1 MNRKVMP
8 IYVLA
13 LVLASWECVGSEN
26 FVSTIAIPGL
36 DSTSRHNIEFVTT
49 DGEVCSCLQALIDPS
64 ADNPIDDEII
74 NNERHHVQEIRV
86 PFKMAEAVK
95 HFVDRYTPLRTAELK
110 NEKQNPYRMIS
121 ESYFKNWVQQ
131 QLADFDSVN
140 SFSSNIKKKCTLY
153 ATLSTKEASELETIL
168 IVSPFISRFAKIA
181 SEDFANPALRISA
194 DGNTQSLKI
203 ISLASVSEKGRLLL
217 EANPKTSQLLE
228 YDKNG
233 VPLYIKTILSE
244 PASSVSNVAET
255 TRAEFVSLIENCN
268 AKTLSK
274 GNLEAALK
282 EVGADALFTRK
293 LSTKIASGSIKQA
306 FDEIGSI
313 LKGSTTPLSSYVK
326 TSYAFNREAKKLPA
340 DALEWVRSEVLGEMV
355 FVAFDSCG
363 CHLIDGTNA
372 LSIMTNV
379 SSNFEGLGYQK
390 NIETAEMAES
400 SNFAEAK
407 SLTVNDLSLLCS
419 GQVDELVGENW
430 AKLEGAI
437 KFLSDRLPE
446 KPQDPFVIL
455 ARNKEKEA
463 YGKARQNLQE
473 WTQKLATISYEQ
485 QVRGMAAQGALGAL
499 ALSNSFLLSNF
510 SREDIATAQTA
521 LANAKRSIGADG
533 PVHPSGYQQ
542 TGAWLRYSKDTET
555 WELQRASL
563 IKTIKMKIQTNGEK
577 VKRWITFM
585 SLGKDEQNPV
595 VPTEYNDV
603 ENKTDSIYF
612 VMDSINLFL

>member
-1 MNRKVMP
+1 MNRKVIP

-13 LVLASWECVGSEN
+13 LVLVSWECIGSEN
-26 FVSTIAIPGL
+26 FVSTIAISGL
-36 DSTSRHNIEFVTT
+36 DSTSRHNIVFITK
-49 DGEVCSCLQALIDPS
+49 DGEVCSSLQALIDPS
-64 ADNPIDDEII
+64 TNNPTDDETI
-74 NNERHHVQEIRV
+74 NNEGHHVQEIRV
-86 PFKMAEAVK
+86 PLKMAEAVK
-95 HFVDRYTPLRTAELK
+95 HFADRYTALRTEELK

-131 QLADFDSVN
+131 QLADLDSVN
-140 SFSSNIKKKCTLY
+140 TFSSNFKKKCTLY
-153 ATLSTKEASELETIL
+153 ANLSMKETLELETIL

-203 ISLASVSEKGRLLL
+203 ISLASVSQKGRLLL

-255 TRAEFVSLIENCN
+255 TRTEFVSLIESCN

-306 FDEIGSI
+306 FDEIQSI

-372 LSIMTNV
+372 LTIMTNV

-390 NIETAEMAES
+390 NIETAEKAES

-419 GQVDELVGENW
+419 EQVDELVGENW

-446 KPQDPFVIL
+446 KPQDPFVII
-455 ARNKEKEA
+455 ARNKEKEVYDFA
-463 YGKARQNLQE
+463 MQILQE
-473 WTQKLATISYEQ
+473 WTRKIATLGYEQ
-485 QVRGMAAQGALGAL
+485 EVKGMAAQGALAAL
-499 ALSNSFLLSNF
+499 RSSNSTLLSGF
-510 SREDIATAQTA
+510 SREDIAKAQTA
-521 LANAKRSIGADG
+521 LDAAKRSKGADG
-533 PVHPSGYQQ
+533 PVHPPGYQQ
-542 TGAWLRYSKDTET
+542 TDAWLRYSKDTEA
-555 WELQRASL
+555 WELKRASL
-563 IKTIKMKIQTNGEK
+563 IKTIKLKIETNGEEIK
-577 VKRWITFM
+577 HWITFM
-585 SLGKDEQNPV
+585 SSEKDEQNPV
-595 VPTEYNDV
+595 TLTEYNDV

-612 VMDSINLFL
+612 VMDSINLFQ